1 MRGAT
6 GGGAGEVRGVDS
18 GPEETKYA
26 ARRARAEVGAGTGGR
41 GIDLRRE
48 KRGIFSTKRLQR
60 KRVPIWKDT
69 WRGC

>member
-41 GIDLRRE
+41 GIWAYARPRTFPELYLLLS
-48 KRGIFSTKRLQR
+48 F
-60 KRVPIWKDT
+60 
-69 WRGC
+69 